1 MPMST
6 TRWTAIT
13 ESRFPWERDALEWLR
28 SQLPDHN
35 PWHAWTNFEFID
47 DEGRVNEVDCLI
59 LTPAALFLMEI
70 KSRPGVLTGDPH
82 TWTWTTDGKPYSY
95 DNPLILADRK
105 AKRLASLLRRLP
117 SVQRSRARIP
127 FIRPC
132 VFLSAAGLVCKL
144 SGTAA
149 AGVYLRGQ
157 PGDAHDSGIIGAL
170 TGRPGSLSSDGDG
183 HRIDQTQARIL
194 AQAMVQAGIRPSNKH
209 RLVGDY
215 QLGVL
220 LAEGETYQDW
230 EGQHR
235 SIESIRRRVRIYPY
249 AAAATA
255 QARGALVRQ
264 AAREFQILE
273 GIDHPGILKVRD
285 YKECEQG
292 PALIFDHDPR
302 SRRLDL
308 LLREHGDRLN
318 VSQRLHLVRH
328 LAETLQYAHGKR
340 LFHRALCP
348 QSILVRD
355 PESQFPSLQIM
366 NWRTGA
372 RQSGTGGTSV
382 ADGLRTVGTLHVQD
396 SVEDPGRVYLAPE
409 GAWHQDAAQDL
420 DGTRL
425 GPQLDVFSLGA
436 IAYHLFSGQPP
447 AATVIEQL
455 ERLRAGPGLR
465 ISDVMDG
472 AVPALQDLVQLST
485 LPDTSARYSTV
496 DDFLKDLDALEDA
509 LTTPDPEV
517 TVDPAVATA
526 NDRLE
531 GGFTVLRRLGKGS
544 SSDVLLVRSDR
555 GPDGSADGNPGG
567 NPGGN
572 DTELV
577 LKVASDPS
585 HNDRL
590 VAEGEALAKLRRN
603 PNVVEWRRTL
613 TIAGRT
619 ALLMCRA
626 GDQTLA
632 KRLEEDHRLSLDLAS
647 RFGEELIQV
656 VDCLEGLGIAHR
668 DIKPQNIG
676 IAPSA
681 SGRLQLI
688 LFDFSLTGASP
699 ENISAGTHPYLDP
712 FLPLRKPPRWDLSAE
727 RFALA
732 VTLYE
737 MLTGDLPR
745 WGDGVSQ
752 AAMLDCEVSLNTDL
766 FDPHL
771 RDALTDFFEKALRR
785 DYRERFDNAEELL
798 RAWRNAFAGTQGLP
812 AEPDNLAALARLAT
826 AATSIAE
833 LGYSVEA
840 QNVLDGMGI
849 HNLHDLLAVDRIK
862 FRYRSGVGDRIR
874 KEIRLKAKKLLQLRP
889 DLNPDLKRT
898 QTTSQAGEASG
909 IASIDTLAA
918 LLLPK
923 RPAGDDRP
931 PTGDRTLALATYLG
945 LEPAVDGA
953 ACPWPTLGA
962 VARVT
967 RLARSVLS
975 DELLK
980 ARERWLKQALLTQV
994 RGEIET
1000 LLNAHAGV
1008 MTVPELALV
1017 LLAARG
1023 CAHQDDGLRL
1033 RLATALVRAC
1043 QEAEGSLTKP
1053 RYQVFEQG
1061 PVPLLAPLIAIGPD
1075 QADYARRLGAVADEI
1090 AGADPLLTPPHARKT
1105 LEEVARP
1112 AAIPPLSTQRLLRL
1126 ATAASRMAALSSRQ
1140 EIYPRGLSALRAM
1153 RLAPGALTGLR
1164 YCQVADIRVR
1174 IQGRFPESAPAP
1186 DRPAL
1191 DALLAE
1197 AGSALTW
1204 NPSGPQ
1210 GPGYYASAGGFGP
1223 SAGTTTWL
1231 TRYSTHGEP
1240 ADDLTADGAL
1250 ARQFD
1255 ERLDRA
1261 RQIGGFL
1268 ALTVLP
1274 RLARHAEAE
1283 LLRRH
1288 RPERLSLDS
1297 LLIQAMRDQATG
1309 LKVDWEVVLQAD
1321 AAAPGSRD
1329 WTNLTRL
1336 VQKALPLVR
1345 QRLLQ
1350 ADRPILLVDPGLL
1363 ARYQLMGLI
1372 ETLRDRPGNGQAPP
1386 ALWLLVPMHAN
1397 GLPAVD
1403 GVPVPVISSAQ
1414 WARIPPA
1421 WIERP

>member
-1 MPMST
+1 MSP
-6 TRWTAIT
+6 TRWSAIT
-13 ESRFPWERDALEWLR
+13 ECRFPWERDALQWLR
-28 SQLPDHN
+28 SQLPDHH

-47 DEGRVNEVDCLI
+47 DEGRVNEVDALI

-70 KSRPGVLTGDPH
+70 ESRPGVLTGDPH
-82 TWTWTTDGKPYSY
+82 TWTWTTDGRPYSY
-95 DNPLILADRK
+95 DSPLILADRK
-105 AKRLASLLRRLP
+105 AKRLANLLRRLP
-117 SVQRSRARIP
+117 AVQKSRARIP

-132 VFLSAAGLVCKL
+132 VFLSATDLVCKL

-157 PGDAHDSGIIGAL
+157 PGSAHDDGIIGAL
-170 TGRPGSLSSDGDG
+170 TAGPTLSTADDGQ
-183 HRIDQTQARIL
+183 RIDQAQVRIL
-194 AQAMVQAGIRPSNKH
+194 AQAMAQAGIRPSNKH

-215 QLGVL
+215 QLGAL
-220 LAEGETYQDW
+220 LAEGETWQDW

-249 AAAATA
+249 ATAATA
-255 QARGALVRQ
+255 QARDALIRQ
-264 AAREFQILE
+264 AVREFQILE

-285 YKECEQG
+285 YKDSEQG

-355 PESQFPSLQIM
+355 PESVLPSLQIM
-366 NWRTGA
+366 NWQTGA
-372 RQSGTGGTSV
+372 RASGSGGTAA
-382 ADGLRTVGTLHVQD
+382 ADGRRTVGTLHVQD
-396 SVEDPGRVYLAPE
+396 GVEDPGRVYLAPE
-409 GAWHQDAAQDL
+409 TAWQQQAAQDQ
-420 DGTRL
+420 DGAGL
-425 GPQLDVFSLGA
+425 GAQLDVFSLGA

-447 AATVIEQL
+447 AGSVIEQL
-455 ERLRAGPGLR
+455 ERLRAGPGLC

-472 AVPALQDLVQLST
+472 AGPALQELIQLST
-485 LPDTSARYSTV
+485 LPDTSARCPTV
-496 DDFLKDLDALEDA
+496 GDFLKALDALEDA
-509 LTTPDPEV
+509 LTTPDPEA
-517 TVDPAVATA
+517 TVDPAIATA

-544 SSDVLLVRSDR
+544 SSDVLLVR
-555 GPDGSADGNPGG
+555 PDGAPDG
-567 NPGGN
+567 
-572 DTELV
+572 DEAQLV
-577 LKVASDPS
+577 LKVASDAS

-590 VAEGEALAKLRRN
+590 VAEGEALAKLHRN
-603 PNVVEWRRTL
+603 PHVVEWRRTL
-613 TIAGRT
+613 VIAGRT
-619 ALLMCRA
+619 ALLMCQA

-632 KRLEEDHRLSLDLAS
+632 KRLEKDERLSLDLAS
-647 RFGEELIQV
+647 RFGEELIAV

-676 IAPSA
+676 IAQSA
-681 SGRLQLI
+681 GGRLQLV
-688 LFDFSLTGASP
+688 LFDFSLTSASP

-712 FLPLRKPPRWDLSAE
+712 FLPLRKPPRWDLAAE

-737 MLTGDLPR
+737 MLTGELPR

-752 AAMLDCEVSLNTDL
+752 AAMLDCEVSLATDR

-771 RDALTDFFEKALRR
+771 RDALTDFFERALHR
-785 DYRERFDNAEELL
+785 DYRERFDNAEEML
-798 RAWRNAFAGTQGLP
+798 RAWRQAFADTQSVGAAP
-812 AEPDNLAALARLAT
+812 ESLAALARLAT

-849 HNLHDLLAVDRIK
+849 HNLRDLLAVERIK

-889 DLNPDLKRT
+889 DLGPDSARAP
-898 QTTSQAGEASG
+898 TTVRLNETPGV
-909 IASIDTLAA
+909 ASIDALACQ
-918 LLLPK
+918 LLPK

-931 PTGDRTLALATYLG
+931 PTGDPAQALAIYLG
-945 LEPAVDGA
+945 LEPAADGTDSA
-953 ACPWPTLGA
+953 WPTLGA

-967 RLARSVLS
+967 RLARSALS
-975 DELLK
+975 DTLLK
-980 ARERWLKQALLTQV
+980 ARERWLKLAPLTQV
-994 RGEIET
+994 RGELET
-1000 LLNAHAGV
+1000 LLQIHGGV

-1023 CAHQDDGLRL
+1023 CAHQDDTLRR
-1033 RLATALVRAC
+1033 RLATALVRAA
-1043 QEAEGSLTKP
+1043 QEAEGSLAKP
-1053 RYQVFEQG
+1053 RYQLFEQDQ
-1061 PVPLLAPLIAIGPD
+1061 VPPLVALGPD
-1075 QADYARRLGAVADEI
+1075 QADYARRLGVAADEI
-1090 AGADPLLTPPHARKT
+1090 ARTDPLLTPPHARKT
-1105 LEEVARP
+1105 LEALERPGSVA
-1112 AAIPPLSTQRLLRL
+1112 PLSAQRLLRL
-1126 ATAASRMAALSSRQ
+1126 ATAASRTAALSSRQ
-1140 EIYPRGLSALRAM
+1140 EVYPQGMPALRAM
-1153 RLAPGALTGLR
+1153 RLSLGALTGPR
-1164 YCQVADIRVR
+1164 YCQARDIRDR
-1174 IQGRFPESAPAP
+1174 IQGRFPACAPIP

-1191 DALLAE
+1191 DALLVE
-1197 AGSALTW
+1197 AAAALTW
-1204 NPSGPQ
+1204 DPSGPQ
-1210 GPGYYASAGGFGP
+1210 GPGYYSPAGRTEP

-1231 TRYSTHGEP
+1231 SRHGTRGEP
-1240 ADDLTADGAL
+1240 GDGVIDDLTADAAL
-1250 ARQFD
+1250 IRQFED
-1255 ERLDRA
+1255 RLERA
-1261 RQIGGFL
+1261 RTAGGFL

-1274 RLARHAEAE
+1274 RLACHAEAQ

-1288 RPERLSLDS
+1288 RATRLSLDA
-1297 LLIQAMRDQATG
+1297 LLIQALQDQS
-1309 LKVDWEVVLQAD
+1309 LRHKVGWEVILQAD

-1336 VQKALPLVR
+1336 VQKALPQVR
-1345 QRLLQ
+1345 HRLLEANQ
-1350 ADRPILLVDPGLL
+1350 PILLVDPGLL
-1363 ARYQLMGLI
+1363 ARYQLMGLV
-1372 ETLRDRPGNGQAPP
+1372 EALRDRTGQGQTPP
-1386 ALWLLVPMHAN
+1386 PLWLLVPMHAD

-1421 WIERP
+1421 WIEHP

>member
-1 MPMST
+1 MPMSP
-6 TRWTAIT
+6 TRWTTIT

-35 PWHAWTNFEFID
+35 PWHAWSNFEFID
-47 DEGRVNEVDCLI
+47 DDGRVNEVDGLI
-59 LTPAALFLMEI
+59 LTPAGLFLMEI

-82 TWTWTTDGKPYSY
+82 TWTWSTDGKSYSD

-132 VFLSAAGLVCKL
+132 VFLCAADLICRL

-157 PGDAHDSGIIGAL
+157 PGSSGDHGIIGAL
-170 TGRPGSLSSDGDG
+170 TSAPALSNGGDG
-183 HRIDQTQARIL
+183 SRIDQAQARIL
-194 AQAMVQAGIRPSNKH
+194 AQAMAQAGIRPSNKH

-215 QLGVL
+215 QLGAL
-220 LAEGETYQDW
+220 LAEGETHQDW

-235 SIESIRRRVRIYPY
+235 SIESIRRRVRIYTY

-255 QARGALVRQ
+255 QARAALVRQ
-264 AAREFQILE
+264 ATREFQILE

-285 YKECEQG
+285 YKESEQG

-372 RQSGTGGTSV
+372 REWGTGGSLV
-382 ADGLRTVGTLHVQD
+382 ADGARTVGTLHVQD
-396 SVEDPGRVYLAPE
+396 CVEDPGRVYLAPE
-409 GAWHQDAAQDL
+409 TAWHQHAAQANAH
-420 DGTRL
+420 DGAQDITQDINGAAR
-425 GPQLDVFSLGA
+425 GTQLDVFSLGA

-447 AATVIEQL
+447 AGSVIEQL

-465 ISDVMDG
+465 ISDVIDG
-472 AVPALQDLVQLST
+472 AGPALQDLIQLST
-485 LPDTSARYSTV
+485 LPDTDARYPSV
-496 DDFLKDLDALEDA
+496 DDFLKDLEVLEDA
-509 LTTPDPEV
+509 LTTPDPET
-517 TVDPAVATA
+517 TVDPATATA

-544 SSDVLLVRSDR
+544 SSDVLLVRAD
-555 GPDGSADGNPGG
+555 GTPDGSEA
-567 NPGGN
+567 
-572 DTELV
+572 ELV

-590 VAEGEALAKLRRN
+590 VAEGEALAKLHRN

-613 TIAGRT
+613 RIAGRT

-632 KRLEEDHRLSLDLAS
+632 KRLEEDQRLSLDLAS

-676 IAPSA
+676 IAQSA
-681 SGRLQLI
+681 GGRLQLI
-688 LFDFSLTGASP
+688 LFDFSLTSASP
-699 ENISAGTHPYLDP
+699 ENITAGTHPYLDP
-712 FLPLRKPPRWDLSAE
+712 FLPLRKPPRWDLAAE

-737 MLTGDLPR
+737 MLTGELPH

-752 AAMLDCEVSLNTDL
+752 AAMLDCEVSLNTNR

-771 RDALTDFFEKALRR
+771 RDALTDFFERALHR

-798 RAWRNAFAGTQGLP
+798 RTWRQAFAGAQGVG
-812 AEPDNLAALARLAT
+812 AEPDSLAALARLAT
-826 AATSIAE
+826 AATSIAD

-849 HNLHDLLAVDRIK
+849 HNLRDLLAVDRIK
-862 FRYRSGVGDRIR
+862 FRYLSGVGDRIR

-889 DLNPDLKRT
+889 DLGPDLERVP
-898 QTTSQAGEASG
+898 TTVRPNETPG
-909 IASIDTLAA
+909 IASIDALASQ
-918 LLLPK
+918 LLPK

-931 PTGDRTLALATYLG
+931 QEQALAIYLG
-945 LEPAVDGA
+945 LEPAADGTDSS
-953 ACPWPTLGA
+953 WPTLGA
-962 VARVT
+962 AAQT
-967 RLARSVLS
+967 ARLARSALS
-975 DELLK
+975 DTLLK
-980 ARERWLKQALLTQV
+980 ARERWLKLAPLTQV

-1000 LLNAHAGV
+1000 LLDAHAGV

-1023 CAHQDDGLRL
+1023 CAHQDDALRL

-1043 QEAEGSLTKP
+1043 QEAEGSLAKP
-1053 RYQVFEQG
+1053 RYQLFEQDQV
-1061 PVPLLAPLIAIGPD
+1061 PPLLALGPD
-1075 QADYARRLGAVADEI
+1075 QADYARRLGAAADAVAM
-1090 AGADPLLTPPHARKT
+1090 ADPLLTPPHARKT
-1105 LEEVARP
+1105 LEALERP
-1112 AAIPPLSTQRLLRL
+1112 SSIAPLSVQRLLRL
-1126 ATAASRMAALSSRQ
+1126 ATAASRTAALSSRQ
-1140 EIYPRGLSALRAM
+1140 EVYPQGMPALRAM
-1153 RLAPGALTGLR
+1153 RLSLGALTGPR
-1164 YCQVADIRVR
+1164 YCQARDIRVR
-1174 IQGRFPESAPAP
+1174 IQGRFPACEPIP

-1197 AGSALTW
+1197 AGAALTW
-1204 NPSGPQ
+1204 DPSGPQ
-1210 GPGYYASAGGFGP
+1210 GPGYYSPAGRAEP
-1223 SAGTTTWL
+1223 TAGTTTWL
-1231 TRYSTHGEP
+1231 SRHGTRAEP
-1240 ADDLTADGAL
+1240 LEELTADDAL
-1250 ARQFD
+1250 IRQFED
-1255 ERLDRA
+1255 RLERA
-1261 RQIGGFL
+1261 RTTGGFL
-1268 ALTVLP
+1268 ALTVPP
-1274 RLARHAEAE
+1274 RLARHAEAQ
-1283 LLRRH
+1283 LLRCH
-1288 RPERLSLDS
+1288 RAARLSLDA
-1297 LLIQAMRDQATG
+1297 LLIQTLHDQAKSH
-1309 LKVDWEVVLQAD
+1309 KVNWEVVLQAD

-1336 VQKALPLVR
+1336 VQKALPQVR
-1345 QRLLQ
+1345 QRLLDANQ
-1350 ADRPILLVDPGLL
+1350 PLLLVDPGLL
-1363 ARYQLMGLI
+1363 ARYQLMGLV
-1372 ETLRDRPGNGQAPP
+1372 EALRDRTGQTPP
-1386 ALWLLVPMHAN
+1386 PLWLLVPMHAD

-1414 WARIPPA
+1414 WARIPPG
-1421 WIERP
+1421 WIEHP